1 MMLVDKYVLQNRS
14 GSTRT
19 KEMYYTYIFWFL
31 LKIASRLNAVIIE
44 NIFSIK

>member
-19 KEMYYTYIFWFL
+19 KEMYYTYIF
-31 LKIASRLNAVIIE
+31 
-44 NIFSIK
+44 